1 VVNKQ
6 RFITPL
12 LGPIDFPHLVT
23 RIAQSSHGAFYRHR
37 EGRIGRVL
45 RVNEQPRFVEV
56 GLCPLNPSMLAV
68 TVYDGIQADEHEVR
82 QLVSHL
88 FSLETDL
95 LAFYEHSAHDPR
107 LQQLV
112 TRLSGA
118 RMLRDADLFS
128 SVISSVISQQ
138 INLKFAAELKRRLW
152 CLTGERVLIDG
163 EEFYADPTPG
173 AIAQLSYDQLRQMQ
187 YSQRK
192 AEYVID
198 FARSIESG
206 QIDLGFL
213 ANLDDEEF
221 ILHLSRAR
229 GLGRWT
235 AECVLL
241 FGLGR
246 PDLLPANDVGLQKA
260 VSSVWGIDCRITEKE
275 LREKSSAWKPWS
287 SWYTYYLWLSLAKS

>member
-1 VVNKQ
+1 MHTFKL
-6 RFITPL
+6 PL
-12 LGPIDFPHLVT
+12 PLPTDFTHLVT
-23 RIAQSSHGAFYRHR
+23 RIAQSSHGAFYRYR
-37 EGRIGRVL
+37 KGRIGRVL
-45 RVNEQPRFVEV
+45 WVNKQPRFVEV
-56 GLCPLNPSMLAV
+56 GLCALNPSMLDV
-68 TVYDGIQADEHEVR
+68 TIHDGTEADEIAVM

-95 LAFYEHSAHDPR
+95 LAFYEHSVHDPK
-107 LQQLV
+107 LHQLV
-112 TRLSGA
+112 KRLSGA

-128 SVISSVISQQ
+128 SVISSIISQQ

-152 CLTGERVLIDG
+152 CLTGERLLVDG
-163 EEFYADPTPG
+163 EEFYADPTPE
-173 AIAQLSYDQLRQMQ
+173 AVASLSYDQLRQMQ

-198 FARSIESG
+198 FAQAVENG
-206 QIDLGFL
+206 DMDLASL
-213 ANLDDEEF
+213 ATLEDEEF
-221 ILHLSRAR
+221 ISRLTQVR

-260 VSSVWGIDCRITEKE
+260 VSTSWGLDCRITEKE
-275 LREKSSAWKPWS
+275 LRANSNVWKPWS

>member
-1 VVNKQ
+1 
-6 RFITPL
+6 
-12 LGPIDFPHLVT
+12 
-23 RIAQSSHGAFYRHR
+23 
-37 EGRIGRVL
+37 
-45 RVNEQPRFVEV
+45 
-56 GLCPLNPSMLAV
+56 M
-68 TVYDGIQADEHEVR
+68 
-82 QLVSHL
+82 
-88 FSLETDL
+88 FSLETNL
-95 LAFYEHSAHDPR
+95 LDFFEHSTHDPKLQHLVMR
-107 LQQLV
+107 LAG
-112 TRLSGA
+112 T

-128 SVISSVISQQ
+128 SVISSIISQQ

-152 CLTGERVLIDG
+152 CLTGECLPIDG
-163 EEFYADPTPG
+163 EDFYADPTP
-173 AIAQLSYDQLRQMQ
+173 AAVASLSYDQLRQMQ

-198 FARSIESG
+198 FARSVESG

-213 ANLDDEEF
+213 ATLNDEEF
-221 ILHLSRAR
+221 ILHLSQAR

-260 VSSVWGIDCRITEKE
+260 VSNAWGLDYRITEKE
-275 LREKSSAWKPWS
+275 LRAKSAAWKPWS

>member
-1 VVNKQ
+1 MNPD
-6 RFITPL
+6 RL
-12 LGPIDFPHLVT
+12 S
-23 RIAQSSHGAFYRHR
+23 IAIH
-37 EGRIGRVL
+37 
-45 RVNEQPRFVEV
+45 
-56 GLCPLNPSMLAV
+56 
-68 TVYDGIQADEHEVR
+68 DGTKADEHAVR
-82 QLVSHL
+82 ELVSHL

-95 LAFYEHSAHDPR
+95 PAFYEHSAHDPT
-107 LQQLV
+107 LQQLI

-128 SVISSVISQQ
+128 SVISSIISQQ

-152 CLTGERVLIDG
+152 SLTGERVLIDG
-163 EEFYADPTPG
+163 EEFYADPLPG
-173 AIAQLSYDQLRQMQ
+173 AIAGLSYDQLRQMQ

-198 FARSIESG
+198 FARAVESG
-206 QIDLGFL
+206 SVDLAAL
-213 ANLDDEEF
+213 SNMDDEDF
-221 ILHLSRAR
+221 ILNLSKLR

-260 VSSVWGIDCRITEKE
+260 LSNAWGLDNRITEKE
-275 LREKSSAWKPWS
+275 LREKSASWKPWS
-287 SWYTYYLWLSLAKS
+287 SWYTYYLWLSLAKN